1 MIEDIRF
8 ALHESVYEWAEDL
21 CIVRKNY
28 HGGELGKEYVENIFS
43 CSLKKDSH
51 QRNWHNKKLN
61 SFEKLKLRD
70 TKIDQMT

>member
-28 HGGELGKEYVENIFS
+28 HGGELGKEYMENIFS
-43 CSLKKDSH
+43 RSLKKDTH
-51 QRNWHNKKLN
+51 QRN
-61 SFEKLKLRD
+61 
-70 TKIDQMT
+70 